1 VLGYSDDDIKN
12 AAEIREWLTKKILE
26 KQDEIEKI
34 KITLSLIDAVLKNG
48 SFKTAAN
55 LTTTTTTTPAAAA
68 KSNPLQTKKMEVGSA
83 IKSYKNTAV
92 KRPTEGRRNVV
103 DDPIAIEVKP
113 IKRSKDNTLVA
124 QVHIFPDSVEIIPE
138 EMISI
143 SIETPPFRSFFL
155 NRILQGMRNKDQE
168 KIKQGYLSESEM
180 INFEIITDEVN
191 SENIKKVIINNYR
204 DKERVNEIFN
214 TAAWVITRMLE
225 KSEK

>member
-12 AAEIREWLTKKILE
+12 AAEIREWLTKQILE

-34 KITLSLIDAVLKNG
+34 KITLSLIDSVLKNG

-55 LTTTTTTTPAAAA
+55 LNIP
-68 KSNPLQTKKMEVGSA
+68 KSNSTHNQKVEGQSTSR
-83 IKSYKNTAV
+83 SYKNATDKHSEETKQKSV
-92 KRPTEGRRNVV
+92 E
-103 DDPIAIEVKP
+103 DPSFREVKP
-113 IKRSKDNTLVA
+113 IKRLKDNTLVA
-124 QVHIFPDSVEIIPE
+124 QVYILPNSMEIIPE
-138 EMISI
+138 ETINISLD
-143 SIETPPFRSFFL
+143 TPPFRSFFL

-180 INFEIITDEVN
+180 INYDIITDEEN

-204 DKERVNEIFN
+204 EKERVNEIFN

-225 KSEK
+225 KGEK

>member
-1 VLGYSDDDIKN
+1 MLGYSDDDIKN
-12 AAEIREWLTKKILE
+12 AAEIREWLTKQILE

-34 KITLSLIDAVLKNG
+34 KITLSIIDAVLKNG

-55 LTTTTTTTPAAAA
+55 LTTTTTTMPAAA
-68 KSNPLQTKKMEVGSA
+68 KSNPLQTNKMEFGSA
-83 IKSYKNTAV
+83 NKSYKNHAV

-103 DDPIAIEVKP
+103 DYPTAIEVKP
-113 IKRSKDNTLVA
+113 IKRLKDNTLVA
-124 QVHIFPDSVEIIPE
+124 QVHISPDSVEIIPE